1 MAQATVVA
9 KLQLASA
16 LLVFKKYL
24 IKKWFFL
31 SLAHHQQHRKLAHP
45 IKEMNATI
53 HKIGRDAE

>member
-24 IKKWFFL
+24 IQKWLFL
-31 SLAHHQQHRKLAHP
+31 SLAHP
-45 IKEMNATI
+45 IGYSPPATPEAGASN
-53 HKIGRDAE
+53 KGNECNNT